1 MEPNAATDAAAQA
14 ANAAAA
20 AGQAAAAGPADGGN
34 FIMNAFSAGGTPM
47 YFIAIVGFLTLLLL
61 FKRFITLRRLQ
72 IDKADF
78 NEHIFG
84 MVLRG
89 DVRQA
94 ITYCDSKPAPLTNVL
109 KAGLVQAMN
118 RRPDE
123 EVQVAMDA
131 AVLRETPRVE
141 GWTQFLAVYGNLA
154 TLLGLTGTILGM
166 IKSFRGVSKA
176 GAAEKAQLLSEGIS
190 DALHCTAFGLMVAMI
205 AILGYGYFQTKIG
218 QILNEVVESS
228 MTMLNLVVAN
238 RDKIK
243 D

>member
-1 MEPNAATDAAAQA
+1 MEPNAVEAA
-14 ANAAAA
+14 ANAAAV
-20 AGQAAAAGPADGGN
+20 AGPADSGN
-34 FIMNAFSAGGTPM
+34 FIVNAFNAGGSAM
-47 YFIAIVGFLTLLLL
+47 FVIAIIGILTVFLVL
-61 FKRFITLRRLQ
+61 KRFVALRALVV
-72 IDKADF
+72 DKADF
-78 NEHIFG
+78 SEHIFG

-109 KAGLVQAMN
+109 KAGLVQVMN

-131 AVLRETPRVE
+131 AVLRETPRIE
-141 GWTQFLAVYGNLA
+141 GWTTFLAVFGNLA
-154 TLLGLTGTILGM
+154 TLVGLTGTILGM
-166 IKSFRGVSKA
+166 IKSFRGVAKA
-176 GAAEKAQLLSEGIS
+176 GAAEKAQLLSEGIAE
-190 DALHCTAFGLMVAMI
+190 ALHCTAFGLMVAI
-205 AILGYGYFQTKIG
+205 VAILTYGYFQTRVG

-228 MTMLNLVVAN
+228 MSMLNLVVAN

>member
-1 MEPNAATDAAAQA
+1 MEAA

-20 AGQAAAAGPADGGN
+20 TGPVDSGN
-34 FIMNAFSAGGTPM
+34 FIVNAFNAGGSAM
-47 YFIAIVGFLTLLLL
+47 FVIAIIGILTVFLVL
-61 FKRFITLRRLQ
+61 KRFVALRSLTV
-72 IDKADF
+72 DKADF
-78 NEHIFG
+78 SEHIFG

-89 DVRQA
+89 DIRQA

-109 KAGLVQAMN
+109 KAGLVQVMN

-141 GWTQFLAVYGNLA
+141 GWTTFLAVFGNLA
-154 TLLGLTGTILGM
+154 TLVGLTGTILGM
-166 IKSFRGVSKA
+166 IKSFRGVAKA
-176 GAAEKAQLLSEGIS
+176 GAAEKAQLLSEGIAE
-190 DALHCTAFGLMVAMI
+190 ALHCTAFGLMVAI
-205 AILGYGYFQTKIG
+205 VAILTYGYFQTRVG

-228 MTMLNLVVAN
+228 MSMLNLVVAN